1 MNSITKIFKNFFT
14 LFVSEILCKSIG
26 VFSTAYLARTI
37 LPDGY
42 GVIGFAIALIY
53 YFSNII
59 IFGGDTIATRD
70 VSLNRNKFSLYF
82 TNIISFRIVVT
93 ILLVIILFPLI
104 SFISKDIR
112 SEYVIKIILLSLFLN
127 TFSTN
132 FLYQAIE
139 RMEIIA
145 ISNLLRSLL
154 LLSGYLLFVNNSDDV
169 YAAAWVFTISSVSV
183 SLAMFLFTHF
193 TISKFRYKIKFSL
206 IGYLLKESYPLF
218 ISSIAIAVYY
228 NLDIIMLSY
237 LKTDFDV
244 GIYNAAYRIFLV
256 GVLPINFILQ
266 SFFPQLSRIYN
277 LDDRGFWFIM
287 NKYAFSQFFLG
298 VSASIIIYVLSGVG
312 INLIFGHEYIS
323 ASIALKILALNISVV
338 SVNVLFGN
346 PLTAWGKQKQYSFV
360 IVAGALANV
369 FLNFI
374 LIPKYSFNGAALATL
389 LSEFIVFVGVL
400 ILFNT
405 TLKSR
410 RNHIYEI

>member
-1 MNSITKIFKNFFT
+1 MNSIAKIFKNFFT

-26 VFSTAYLARTI
+26 IFSTAYLARTI

-82 TNIISFRIVVT
+82 INIISFRIVVT

-104 SFISKDIR
+104 TFISRDIR
-112 SEYVIKIILLSLFLN
+112 SEYVIKIIMLSLFLN

-145 ISNLLRSLL
+145 ISNLLRSIL
-154 LLSGYLLFVNNSDDV
+154 LLSGYLLFVHNSDDV

-183 SLAMFLFTHF
+183 SLAMFLFTHI
-193 TISKFRYKIKFSL
+193 TISKFSYKIKFTL
-206 IGYLLKESYPLF
+206 IRYLLKESYPLF

-228 NLDIIMLSY
+228 NLDIIMLGY
-237 LKTDFDV
+237 IKTDFDV

-256 GVLPINFILQ
+256 GVLPVNFILQ
-266 SFFPQLSRIYN
+266 SFFPQLSRIYK
-277 LDDRGFWFIM
+277 LDDREFWFIM
-287 NKYAFSQFFLG
+287 NKYAFSQMFLG
-298 VSASIIIYVLSGVG
+298 VSASIIIYSFSGLG
-312 INLIFGHEYIS
+312 INLIFGHEYVS

-338 SVNVLFGN
+338 SINVLFGN

-389 LSEFIVFVGVL
+389 LSEFIVFLGVL

-405 TLKSR
+405 TLNSR
-410 RNHIYEI
+410 KNHIYEI

>member
-1 MNSITKIFKNFFT
+1 
-14 LFVSEILCKSIG
+14 
-26 VFSTAYLARTI
+26 LARTI